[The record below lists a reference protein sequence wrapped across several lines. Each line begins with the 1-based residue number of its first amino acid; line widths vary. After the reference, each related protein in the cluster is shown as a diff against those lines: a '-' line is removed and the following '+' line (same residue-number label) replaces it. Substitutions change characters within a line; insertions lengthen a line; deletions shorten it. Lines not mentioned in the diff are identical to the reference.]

1 MNFYYIIFLIK
12 KIINIVS
19 TNSNMLLNKTCQRL
33 VNKTYTNQTFVN
45 NNIFKYKSKCRRIHK
60 QNKNYIGLVNDHH
73 VIPKSLKN
81 HNLLKQTNFCVNQN
95 YNLYIMPNS
104 FAAARYLNL
113 RNDIMI
119 HQGSH
124 NKYNLYV
131 RKELNK
137 INEMNTLDE
146 KNYYLWLFLH
156 FLKKNLKYNEDNIP
170 WN

>member
-1 MNFYYIIFLIK
+1 MSFYYIIFLMKNIIK
-12 KIINIVS
+12 KVSNNTNI
-19 TNSNMLLNKTCQRL
+19 L
-33 VNKTYTNQTFVN
+33 VNNTRNIQVNTDTYKTFIN
-45 NNIFKYKSKCRRIHK
+45 NNIFKYKSKYRRIHK
-60 QNKNYIGLVNDHH
+60 QNKNYVGLVNDHH

-113 RNDIMI
+113 RNDVMI
-119 HQGSH
+119 HQGCH

-131 RKELNK
+131 KKELNK
-137 INEMNTLDE
+137 INELTTLDE

-156 FLKKNLKYNEDNIP
+156 FLKKNLKYNEDIIP